1 MSCGFSQNNTRNAIH
16 NDVSGVAF
24 ATGYKTVQLYTAYLG
39 RVSVRVGVS
48 PDPNVVLMECK
59 GSGSGSDIIIR
70 EIDAEVA
77 RVDPNTMP
85 QLRML
90 SSKQPAVVNIAD
102 NKETFFQIKT
112 MELQRANQEGN
123 QQSITQ
129 HKKTL
134 DKFRRIEPDLS
145 YQLERKYSNIK
156 FNGDQLRA
164 LYVKNSVVDV
174 HFNTTLYLQFL
185 QEKLN
190 RPSINNSK
198 LLLSICNV
206 RDLDNAFFTGEY
218 MVYGNGKEAFYPLTS
233 IDVGGHELGHG
244 LVQSTA
250 GLEYQSES
258 GALNESFADVLGTAF
273 EFWLYKI
280 FNTDEDKENDLQGES
295 DWLIG
300 EDIGKTMKYLRS
312 MSNPESAKQ
321 PSKYKGLHW
330 VDTRDTS
337 DKNDYGGVHSNSG
350 VGNHCFYIVSQK
362 LGIET
367 ALSLFYN
374 CLIKLNRRS
383 DYTQFSSVL
392 LSVTPDNMKDS
403 VNECLLAVN
412 LQVGAS
418 VPSQPDMPDIPDP
431 SQEHQQGQVPYPNRH
446 IPPTQ
451 KCCPHCLCLQQKRR
465 IGDELHPRVLR
476 RSKRRRIDD
485 I

>member
-1 MSCGFSQNNTRNAIH
+1 MSCGFGIQKKRNHIH
-16 NDVSGVAF
+16 NDVTNSAY
-24 ATGYKTVQLYTAYLG
+24 ATSYKTVQLYTAYLG

-48 PDPNVVLMECK
+48 SDPNNVLMECK
-59 GSGSGSDIIIR
+59 GDGSASDIIIR

-85 QLRML
+85 QLRSL
-90 SSKQPAVVNIAD
+90 ASKPPAIINITE
-102 NKETFFQIKT
+102 NKETFFQIQK
-112 MELQRANQEGN
+112 MELQRAIQEGN
-123 QQSITQ
+123 QQGITQ

-134 DKFRRIEPDLS
+134 DKFSLLEPELT
-145 YQLERKYSNIK
+145 YKLENKYSNVK

-218 MVYGNGKEAFYPLTS
+218 MVYGNGKDAFYPLS
-233 IDVGGHELGHG
+233 GIDVGGHELGHG

-250 GLEYQSES
+250 GLEYQAES

-280 FNTDEDKENDLQGES
+280 FNEDEDKENDLQGEA

-300 EDIGKTMKYLRS
+300 EDIGATMKYLRS
-312 MSNPESAKQ
+312 MSKPESAQQ
-321 PSKYKGLHW
+321 PSKYKGNFW

-337 DKNDYGGVHSNSG
+337 DRNDYGGVHSNSG
-350 VGNHCFYIVSQK
+350 VGNHCFYLLSQK
-362 LGIET
+362 VGIDI
-367 ALSLFYN
+367 ALPLFYN
-374 CLIKLNRRS
+374 CLVKLNRRS
-383 DYTQFSSVL
+383 DYSQFSSTL
-392 LSVTPDNMKDS
+392 LSGTPEQLKDA
-403 VNECLLAVN
+403 VKECLVAVN
-412 LQVGAS
+412 LHVGGS
-418 VPSQPDMPDIPDP
+418 ESQQSDQQQPD
-431 SQEHQQGQVPYPNRH
+431 QQNPGYVPYPNSH
-446 IPPTQ
+446 IPTYQ
-451 KCCPHCLCLQQKRR
+451 NCCVHCLSLQQKRR
-465 IGDELHPRVLR
+465 IRTDTQPNVLR
-476 RSKRRRIDD
+476 RSKRKRNDYVFSS
-485 I
+485 